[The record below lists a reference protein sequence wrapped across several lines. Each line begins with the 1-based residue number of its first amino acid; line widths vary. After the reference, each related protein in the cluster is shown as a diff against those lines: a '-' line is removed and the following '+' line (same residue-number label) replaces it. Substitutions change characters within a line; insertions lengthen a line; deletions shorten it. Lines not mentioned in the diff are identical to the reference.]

1 MFRKMRRDKQ
11 LLAPEETVE
20 ILKACTSGVLAVHGD
35 NGYPYAVPVSHAYD
49 QGKLY
54 FHSAKDGHKLDSIVK
69 DEKVSFCV
77 IQKDEVIPETFT
89 THFRSVI
96 VFGRARVLTDA
107 DERMHAMRVI
117 SAKFSPQY
125 PAEGQAEIERSWDRF
140 NVIEVMI
147 DHMTGKE
154 AIELVRLRSA

>member
-11 LLAPEETVE
+11 LLAPAETIE

-49 QGKLY
+49 QGKLF

-117 SAKFSPQY
+117 SAKFAPQY